1 MLILRMDHRIR
12 RYGRL
17 RRQIALQQDSRGNPV
32 DRAFAFFS
40 ADVCGDEQIFRR
52 FRRHPFVPQDDRHGQ
67 PCFQFHHKR
76 AHGLNGKPF
85 ATVQLER
92 QS

>member
-1 MLILRMDHRIR
+1 MLILRRDCRILR
-12 RYGRL
+12 CGGL
-17 RRQIALQQDSRGNPV
+17 RRQIALQQYGRSNPI
-32 DRAFAFFS
+32 DHAFAFLP
-40 ADVCGDEQIFRR
+40 ADICGDEQIFRR
-52 FRRHPFVPQDDRHGQ
+52 FRGHPFIPQDDRHGQ

-85 ATVQLER
+85 ATVQLKR